1 MTKSERNPITFD
13 SFVRG
18 FLGVLLFAGIVML
31 LNRLSSVLVPFFLA
45 WLIAY
50 LMFPLVKFFQYRCH
64 LKYRIVGILLS
75 FLVVGLVLTGVFMLM
90 VPPMVE
96 ESLRVKDLLVAY
108 LSHSQLVNNI
118 PDAIEDFVR
127 SHLSVD
133 DIKGIV
139 TQDGFMDGVKATLPK
154 VWDVITQS
162 ISVVSSMFS
171 LTMVLLYTLFIL
183 LDYEVICRSWPG
195 LIPERYRHFA
205 VQLVADVEDGMN
217 KYFR

>member
-75 FLVVGLVLTGVFMLM
+75 FLVVGLVLAGVFMLM

-108 LSHSQLVNNI
+108 LSHSQLVKQY
-118 PDAIEDFVR
+118 PR
-127 SHLSVD
+127 
-133 DIKGIV
+133 
-139 TQDGFMDGVKATLPK
+139 
-154 VWDVITQS
+154 
-162 ISVVSSMFS
+162 
-171 LTMVLLYTLFIL
+171 
-183 LDYEVICRSWPG
+183 C
-195 LIPERYRHFA
+195 YRRLCA
-205 VQLVADVEDGMN
+205 
-217 KYFR
+217 